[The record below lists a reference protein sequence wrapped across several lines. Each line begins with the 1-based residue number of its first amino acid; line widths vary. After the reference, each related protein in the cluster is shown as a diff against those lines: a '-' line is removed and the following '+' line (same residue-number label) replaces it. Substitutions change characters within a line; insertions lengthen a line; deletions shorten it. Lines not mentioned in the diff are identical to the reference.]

1 MKKNFLKILMTLSA
15 ASLLYSCKNADPK
28 NNLVLIDISG
38 SNLSTIDKTLDK
50 VYEVYSESMPSDTF
64 EVYFFSSVKYLA
76 FSGRKLNKDRDFL
89 PILKAGL
96 EKAKKIKVNE
106 GTSFSICKNV
116 LENSKD
122 YDHAFLF
129 TDGFFEN
136 SKLETIKLNEKSNI
150 RIVGLSIENNERILN
165 SLSDPKKATIDFQGN

>member
-1 MKKNFLKILMTLSA
+1 
-15 ASLLYSCKNADPK
+15 
-28 NNLVLIDISG
+28 
-38 SNLSTIDKTLDK
+38 
-50 VYEVYSESMPSDTF
+50 
-64 EVYFFSSVKYLA
+64 VKYLA

-150 RIVGLSIENNERILN
+150 RILGLSIENNERILN